1 MLDSAQ
7 KQFGSYLSKTLQLAA
22 ATAKNEYKRAALSE
36 SNSHLLV
43 LQLNQPMQT
52 ALPNKVL
59 FLWKEPSSRRQK
71 KLEDKECHNCSKI
84 GHFQHVCQSPI

>member
-7 KQFGSYLSKTLQLAA
+7 KQFGSYLSKTPQLAA

-43 LQLNQPMQT
+43 L
-52 ALPNKVL
+52 
-59 FLWKEPSSRRQK
+59 
-71 KLEDKECHNCSKI
+71 
-84 GHFQHVCQSPI
+84 